1 MSQMPNFEGKIAVVT
16 GGASGIGLAIA
27 ERAGTEGMTVVLVDV
42 DGAKLENARVEL
54 ESKGVAVHAR
64 TADVSDREA
73 MVRLAQGIHDEIGET
88 WLLVN
93 NAGVFLS
100 APLLEMPPE
109 QAEFMIGVNLWGVIN
124 GLHAFM
130 PAMVERDSGYVV
142 NTSSVDGLVTAPN
155 AAIYNATKHAV
166 TALTET
172 LYRELEVAQSAVGVS
187 VLCPGAIATNIL
199 ESVRH
204 WPARLGAPPAPR
216 ERTSPSITELMAPS
230 EVADIVFAAIAEER
244 FWILTH
250 PEQAAP
256 AMRSRTEGAIN
267 ATNPDDTTVD
277 PNHRRQAQ

>member
-1 MSQMPNFEGKIAVVT
+1 MPNFAGKIAVVT

-27 ERAGTEGMTVVLVDV
+27 ERAGTDGMTVVLVDV

-73 MVRLAQGIHDEIGET
+73 MVRLAKGIHDEIGET

-124 GLHAFM
+124 GLHAFV
-130 PAMVERDSGYVV
+130 PAMVKRDSGYVV

-216 ERTSPSITELMAPS
+216 ERTSPSITQLMAPS
-230 EVADIVFAAIAEER
+230 EVADIVFAAIAEGR